1 MDRGKD
7 SILEQIPAVTR
18 ERLLQLMR
26 ILEGAGSEHLSS
38 ARIEELTGWSSNT
51 VRRDISYLESFA
63 GGPPDERRLGSVN
76 GYAPAC
82 LVPLIRRA
90 LSLDKRRRYCVVGLG
105 RLGSAYLN
113 SGGPAGSSPEF
124 ELTAGFDISVNRVE
138 ILKSPAPL
146 YPAYKL
152 GEVIARFGIEI
163 ALLCVP
169 AEAAQAAAEKL
180 AAAGI
185 RGILNFAPVALMLPP
200 QVAVRNVYLE
210 EELRALAI
218 RM

>member
-1 MDRGKD
+1 
-7 SILEQIPAVTR
+7 LEQIPAATR

-26 ILEGAGSEHLSS
+26 ILEGAGDESLSS
-38 ARIEELTGWSSNT
+38 VRIEELTGWSSHT
-51 VRRDISYLESFA
+51 VRRDISYLESFT
-63 GGPPDERRLGSVN
+63 GGPTADGSAGQTRLGSVN

-105 RLGSAYLN
+105 RLGSSCLN
-113 SGGPAGSSPEF
+113 MQDPPGDSPGF

-146 YPAYKL
+146 YPAYKM
-152 GEVIARFGIEI
+152 GEVITRFGIEI

-169 AEAAQAAAEKL
+169 AEAAQTAADKL

-185 RGILNFAPVALMLPP
+185 RGIINFAPVALVLPS